1 MKTLK
6 LYRVHVT
13 MYTDTRMG
21 ADNPSFY
28 IGNTQTSL
36 EGCKKVIVSYFKK
49 KNKKIED
56 FEIKNNNWSK
66 DFRPEIISI
75 QTETINL

>member
-49 KNKKIED
+49 KNKKNRG
-56 FEIKNNNWSK
+56 F
-66 DFRPEIISI
+66 
-75 QTETINL
+75 